1 MNTLVIYFSQT
12 GVTKKAAQRIAKI
25 KGSDLIEIKP
35 EKPYNMSYWKT
46 VFTSL
51 KEIFTKARPELSM
64 EIPDVLQY
72 DRIMLGCPIWCGVVP
87 NVVLTLL
94 DAVDITGKHIALFTT
109 SGASKPDH
117 LAVKL
122 KKSYPKA
129 RWHRP
134 LNANNMTD
142 DDIADWM

>member
-12 GVTKKAAQRIAKI
+12 GITEKAAKRIAEI
-25 KGSDLIEIKP
+25 KGSDLVEIRP
-35 EKPYNMSYWKT
+35 EKPYEMSYWKT
-46 VFTSL
+46 VFVSL
-51 KEIFTKARPELSM
+51 KEIFTKARPKLSM

-72 DRIMLGCPIWCGVVP
+72 DRIMIGCPIWCGTVP

-94 DAVDITGKHIALFTT
+94 DAADLAGKHIALFTT

-122 KKSYPKA
+122 KRSYPEAK
-129 RWHRP
+129 WHRP
-134 LNANNMTD
+134 LNANTLTD
-142 DDIADWM
+142 KEIAGWM